1 MVDSNSKN
9 DHGRRISGWLK
20 DPPTLQPPLVK
31 DLRADVVVVG
41 AGYCGLSTA
50 LELRSRGVDVVV
62 LERDFAGSGAS
73 GRNAGYLAGGM
84 GLEFDL
90 IIRRLGQ
97 VQAAAIVAFYDTAV
111 RYVEQLFS
119 RHQIDC
125 DYDSTGLISSNIHP
139 SQEARLRHQVETG
152 RALGAEARF
161 LPHSEMRQRGI
172 PPAFLCGA
180 LSEIGGT
187 LDPGKYA
194 LGLRRAAIEAGVQI
208 FEGSPVVGIEE
219 GEPVRVRTLTGSVTA
234 DACVLA
240 TNAYTPALG
249 HLKRKVIPIRVS
261 AIETEPLS
269 GEQREAL
276 GWPNREGL
284 ITAHYLLESHRVT
297 RRNTLVVTTKRINY
311 LFGSRVAEGPHTTV
325 HRILEQLIRD
335 RLPMLT
341 DVQVADRWSG
351 WITFSG
357 DTVPVI
363 GAEGGHRNIFY
374 ASGCSG
380 HGVGTQSLMGALL
393 AERVQGRE
401 HELESALRR
410 KVPTLPPEPLRW
422 VACKLLL
429 SAANAADAWTDR
441 KARRA
446 SS

>member
-1 MVDSNSKN
+1 MTENPARPV
-9 DHGRRISGWLK
+9 SGWLK
-20 DPPTLQPPLVK
+20 SPPRLLPALEG
-31 DLRADVVVVG
+31 DLRADVVVIG

-50 LELRSRGVDVVV
+50 LELRDRGVDVVL

-90 IIRRLGQ
+90 IIRRVGRE
-97 VQAAAIVAFYDTAV
+97 QAAAIVGFYDKAV
-111 RYVEQLFS
+111 RHVERLFS
-119 RHQIDC
+119 RYHIDC
-125 DYDSTGLISSNIHP
+125 DYDQTGVINANTHP
-139 SQEARLRHQVETG
+139 LLEARVRHQVETG
-152 RALGAEARF
+152 RELGTAARF
-161 LPHSEMRQRGI
+161 LSESEMRERGI

-180 LSEIGGT
+180 LSELGGT

-194 LGLRRAAIEAGVQI
+194 LGLRRAAVDSGVRL
-208 FEGSPVVGIEE
+208 FEGSPVIAVTNGA
-219 GEPVRVRTLTGSVTA
+219 PVTVRTERGSVVA

-249 HLKRKVIPIRVS
+249 HLKRTIVPIRVS
-261 AIETEPLS
+261 AIESQPLT

-284 ITAHYLLESHRVT
+284 VTAHYLLESYRLT
-297 RRNTLVVTTKRINY
+297 RRDTLLVTTKRVNY
-311 LFGSRVAEGPHTTV
+311 LFGSRAPEGPDVTAY
-325 HRILEQLIRD
+325 RILEKLIRN
-335 RLPMLT
+335 RLPEVT
-341 DVQVADRWSG
+341 DVGVADRWTG
-351 WITFSG
+351 WVTFSG
-357 DTVPVI
+357 DTIPVI
-363 GAEGGHRNIFY
+363 GVDGVHRNIFY

-380 HGVGTQSLMGALL
+380 HGVGTQSLMGAIL

-429 SAANAADAWTDR
+429 SAANVLDGRTDR
-441 KARRA
+441 KTRSIARHI
-446 SS
+446 